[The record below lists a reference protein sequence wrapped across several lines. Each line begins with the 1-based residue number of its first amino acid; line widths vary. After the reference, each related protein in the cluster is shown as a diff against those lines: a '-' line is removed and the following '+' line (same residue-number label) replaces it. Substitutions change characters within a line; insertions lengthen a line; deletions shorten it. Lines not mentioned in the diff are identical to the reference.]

1 MGEAKLSGVSSYV
14 PIDPEFVRRV
24 AQEWFD
30 AWNRHD
36 LEAVLSHYAND
47 VEFTSLFAVEFT
59 GRADGT
65 LRGIEELRTYF
76 GRALA
81 AFPELR
87 FAGLRIAQ
95 GVSSVT
101 LCYSSVRD
109 LDAAETMFFG
119 PDGKVVRVFAHYRE
133 EASNE

>member
-1 MGEAKLSGVSSYV
+1 MSRPPLA
-14 PIDPEFVRRV
+14 PIDPELARRV
-24 AQEWFD
+24 AEEWLD

-36 LEAVLSHYAND
+36 LEAVLAHYADD
-47 VEFTSLFAVEFT
+47 VEFTSPFAVELT

-65 LRGIEELRTYF
+65 LHGIDELREYF

-87 FAGLRIAQ
+87 FDGLRVAL

-101 LCYSSVRD
+101 LCYRSVRG
-109 LDAAETMFFG
+109 LDAAETMFLDG
-119 PDGKVVRVFAHYRE
+119 EGKVVRVLAHYAGPPGE
-133 EASNE
+133 